1 MIRLVIVIMIICTVA
16 ISTYVMYDQTVT
28 GFDSKKY
35 HEVFGPGSPIIHLD
49 TSEPKLDHK
58 NCHRYA
64 YWLTEHQHTE
74 INRYDENTRYP
85 PWGNQIFP
93 LVEYCISVG
102 GLHKTA
108 DEDKIQWEFIVED

>member
-1 MIRLVIVIMIICTVA
+1 MIHLVIVIMIICTVTIFA
-16 ISTYVMYDQTVT
+16 YITYDQMVN
-28 GFDSKKY
+28 GFDSSKY
-35 HEVFGPGSPIIHLD
+35 REVFGLGSPIIHLE
-49 TSEPKLDHK
+49 TNEPVLDHK

-74 INRYDENTRYP
+74 INQYDENTRYP

-102 GLHKTA
+102 NLIKIIE
-108 DEDKIQWEFIVED
+108 EDKIQWGFKVED